1 MPLYHAAQYPT
12 MHVPPPNERLARVL
26 MAPETTGYETN
37 SIFLAVI
44 PPGGAI
50 PDHVH
55 PNNDEIMYCVGT
67 GEALVDGVRSPVST
81 DSVILAYRG
90 VVHGI
95 WNTSPIDPLRLFCVF
110 VPAIKEPRF
119 EDLMRRTSEFLQGQ
133 ELGAAAT
140 ATS

>member
-1 MPLYHAAQYPT
+1 MPLYHAQQYPT

-26 MAPETTGYETN
+26 MSPETTGYQTN

-50 PDHVH
+50 PDHTH
-55 PNNDEIMYCVGT
+55 PDNDEIMYCVGT
-67 GEALVDGVRSPVST
+67 GEALVDGVRSAIST
-81 DSVILAYRG
+81 DSVILAYKG

-110 VPAIKEPRF
+110 VPAIKEARF
-119 EDLMRRTSEFLQGQ
+119 EDLMRRTREFLEARGD
-133 ELGAAAT
+133 GSAA
-140 ATS
+140 SG